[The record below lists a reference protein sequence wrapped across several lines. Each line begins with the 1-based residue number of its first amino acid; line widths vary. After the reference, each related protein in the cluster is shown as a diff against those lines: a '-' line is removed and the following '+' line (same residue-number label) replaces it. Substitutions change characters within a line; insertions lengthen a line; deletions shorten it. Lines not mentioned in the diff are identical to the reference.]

1 MPRRHLPPPPPP
13 AHLRAWHDEAV
24 LQDDRAEFLAELAR
38 HSLGLTRLLLLWSVA
53 AVFAF
58 GWSFLGMALMSFE
71 QGDGLGALIGAVFAA
86 LGFGVLV
93 PAGFWFAWGARRD
106 REVRQLL
113 CAWAESEPVGEVPGA
128 VPGAVPGGHPAA
140 GVRLRAPGR
149 SLGWLLS
156 SSVLCAV
163 GLWVAFGWAASAR
176 PDGATYGEVAYYIG
190 LGMILWI
197 TGLLGAGKAAAHY
210 RWAARVFT
218 VRAPRA
224 PRAPRASR

>member
-13 AHLRAWHDEAV
+13 AHLRAWHDAAV
-24 LQDDRAEFLAELAR
+24 LQDDRARFLTELAR
-38 HSLGLTRLLLLWSVA
+38 HSLGLTRLLLLWSAA

-71 QGDGLGALIGAVFAA
+71 QGDGLGLLIGGAFAA

-113 CAWAESEPVGEVPGA
+113 CAWADSEPAGND
-128 VPGAVPGGHPAA
+128 PAA
-140 GVRLRAPGR
+140 EARLRAPGR

-156 SSVLCAV
+156 SFGLCAA
-163 GLWVAFGWAASAR
+163 GLWVSFGSAASAR
-176 PDGATYGEVAYYIG
+176 PDGDTYGEVAYYIG

-210 RWAARVFT
+210 RWALRAFT
-218 VRAPRA
+218 GPGR
-224 PRAPRASR
+224 RASR

>member
-1 MPRRHLPPPPPP
+1 MRMPRRHLPPPPPP

-24 LQDDRAEFLAELAR
+24 LRDDRATFLAELAR
-38 HSLGLTRLLLLWSVA
+38 QSLGLTRLLLLWSVA

-71 QGDGLGALIGAVFAA
+71 QGDGLGAVIGAVFAA

-113 CAWAESEPVGEVPGA
+113 CAWAESEPPAGVPA
-128 VPGAVPGGHPAA
+128 GHPAA
-140 GVRLRAPGR
+140 GLRLCAPGR

-156 SSVLCAV
+156 SAVLCAA

-176 PDGATYGEVAYYIG
+176 PDGTTYATYAEVAYYIG
-190 LGMILWI
+190 LGMILWV

-218 VRAPRA
+218 GPAT
-224 PRAPRASR
+224 RASR